1 MKCNNLICASTRGH
15 WHRQN
20 MPTIGEITMNINNI
34 YIYIYIHT
42 EIKYN
47 KLFVPQQRVIGQHWH
62 RQNMPMID

>member
-34 YIYIYIHT
+34 YIYTHR
-42 EIKYN
+42 N
-47 KLFVPQQRVIGQHWH
+47 QVQQTICASTKGHW
-62 RQNMPMID
+62 PALA